1 MYVFVYTI
9 QGSDEY
15 KVLSMVFINM
25 FVKLIFLPKS
35 SVTVLAVVS
44 VGIGKMDVFNV
55 FPKVALLTEIF
66 AT

>member
-1 MYVFVYTI
+1 
-9 QGSDEY
+9 
-15 KVLSMVFINM
+15 MVFINM